1 MGVDRLHGQALRAA
15 AISSVW
21 ETVAAG
27 GETSL
32 EQRARCRIAASTAV
46 DLARQ
51 AMDLVYRAGG
61 TTSSQRTHQLA
72 KCWADL
78 HVVAQAASIMPE
90 WYALAGRIL
99 LGLDASPRLT

>member
-1 MGVDRLHGQALRAA
+1 GGGAGGEVRGGRGGPRRDGGAVQDAVARAEGLLSAGQALRAA
-15 AISSVW
+15 AVASVW

-32 EQRARCRIAASTAV
+32 EQRAQCRIAASTAV

-51 AMDLVYRAGG
+51 AMDLMYRAGG

-72 KCWADL
+72 PLWHAL
-78 HVVAQAASIMPE
+78 HV
-90 WYALAGRIL
+90 
-99 LGLDASPRLT
+99 